1 MLVGR
6 VFYVSHFLNCIEVK
20 MNSEIEKSLIALLK
34 GVQHFDDEVY
44 EEHKELFERL
54 ASSQSPSTLFITC
67 SDSRINPSMITQTD
81 PGELF
86 IVRNVGNIVPPYGE
100 MLGGVSSA
108 IEYAVLALKVK
119 HIVVCGHSNCGAM
132 NALCDLSSPK
142 FDTMPTV
149 RLWLRNAEAARAA
162 VGPLKA
168 EDMGPETVRELAEQ
182 NVLLQLAH
190 LRTHPAVVGALARGE
205 LALQG
210 WFYDIGNGQIVVL
223 DEQQRKTRTVREV
236 LEELSVP
243 A

>member
-1 MLVGR
+1 M
-6 VFYVSHFLNCIEVK
+6 K
-20 MNSEIEKSLIALLK
+20 SEIEKSLITLLK
-34 GVQHFDDEVY
+34 GVQHFDNEVFV
-44 EEHKELFERL
+44 EHKELFEKL

-67 SDSRINPSMITQTD
+67 SDSRINPSMITQTE

-108 IEYAVLALKVK
+108 IEYAVLALKVQ
-119 HIVVCGHSNCGAM
+119 HVVVCGHSNCGAM

-149 RLWLRNAEAARAA
+149 RRWLRNAEAARATL
-162 VGPLKA
+162 GPLEAK
-168 EDMGPETVRELAEQ
+168 DMGPETVRELAEQ

-190 LRTHPAVVGALARGE
+190 LRTHPAVVGALSRGE

-210 WFYDIGNGQIVVL
+210 WFYEIGTGQIVIL
-223 DEQQRKTRTVREV
+223 DEQTRKTRSVDEA
-236 LEELSVP
+236 LAELH
-243 A
+243 AEA